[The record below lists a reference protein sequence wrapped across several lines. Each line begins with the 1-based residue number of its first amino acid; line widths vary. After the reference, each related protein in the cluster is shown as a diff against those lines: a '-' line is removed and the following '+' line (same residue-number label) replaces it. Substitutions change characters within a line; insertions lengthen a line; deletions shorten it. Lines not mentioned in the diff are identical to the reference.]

1 MASSHISTKKLSE
14 ENVKLNGYLNE
25 LDQRIYS
32 LEQLYLT
39 STPYGNVS
47 RGFDGYLD
55 HKAMV
60 DSQSIQD
67 SDRIFSFSS
76 YKYWSE
82 RKGRIIHTNGLED
95 MPTDDFSMN
104 P

>member
-1 MASSHISTKKLSE
+1 MASSHVSTKKLSE
-14 ENVKLNGYLNE
+14 ENARLAGYLNE

-32 LEQLYLT
+32 LENLYLT

-55 HKAMV
+55 HKAAM
-60 DSQSIQD
+60 DSQPVQD

-82 RKGRIIHTNGLED
+82 RKGRIIHATELED
-95 MPTDDFSMN
+95 MPTDDFSIN